1 MEIATK
7 STNSIFVNEDFFVK
21 LIALEQE
28 ERTRNC
34 IPVMQEVLEKLSDI
48 TEKEFVTIKNKPVLY
63 NKTYN
68 FLIADTRRWFCSDTE
83 FNYELFRKENKPIGR
98 PMLEAEAY
106 DLFYIKRN

>member
-1 MEIATK
+1 MILQK
-7 STNSIFVNEDFFVK
+7 
-21 LIALEQE
+21 
-28 ERTRNC
+28 
-34 IPVMQEVLEKLSDI
+34 
-48 TEKEFVTIKNKPVLY
+48 KEFVTIKNKPVLY

-106 DLFYIKRN
+106 DLFLLKETIRLYFITVAVILILTAAIPIIGIG